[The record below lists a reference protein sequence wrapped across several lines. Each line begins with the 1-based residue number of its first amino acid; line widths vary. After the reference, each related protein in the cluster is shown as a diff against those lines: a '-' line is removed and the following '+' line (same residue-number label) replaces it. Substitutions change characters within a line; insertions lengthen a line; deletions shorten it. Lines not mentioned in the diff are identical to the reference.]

1 MCFDPD
7 STPPVRPVEGAEVRH
22 RPLVLEAADGNRFAA
37 FEALA
42 DTESETAVVVLP
54 DVRGLYRF
62 YTELADRFAEAGYDA
77 VAVDYFG
84 RTAGVAER
92 GDDFAFREHIEKM
105 TFEGLTADVAAAV
118 AHLRA
123 GRPHRPVFT
132 VGFCFGGSASWYQ
145 ATTGLGITGAIGFY
159 GNPARERPPGGGTVI
174 ERIPLMRCPILALMA
189 GDDPSIP
196 AETIAAFEGE
206 LARADVEHE
215 VFTYPGAPHS
225 FFDRKQSEFAAESED
240 AWGRV
245 LAFIAE
251 HRLDNVG

>member
-7 STPPVRPVEGAEVRH
+7 SSPPVRPLAGASVRH
-22 RPLVLEAADGNRFAA
+22 RSLVLTAADGNDLAA
-37 FEALA
+37 FEAFA
-42 DTESETAVVVLP
+42 DAPSEAGVVILP

-62 YTELADRFAEAGYDA
+62 YTELADRFAEAGLDA

-84 RTAGVAER
+84 RTAGVGER
-92 GDDFAFREHIEKM
+92 DDDFPYREHIEQM
-105 TFEGLTADVAAAV
+105 TFDGLTADVAAAV
-118 AHLRA
+118 AQLRA
-123 GRPHRPVFT
+123 GRPRRPVFT
-132 VGFCFGGSASWYQ
+132 VGFCFGGSASWFQ

-159 GNPARERPPGGGTVI
+159 GNPARERPPGGGTVM

-196 AETIAAFEGE
+196 AATIADFEAE

-215 VFTYPGAPHS
+215 VFTYAGAPHS
-225 FFDRKQSEFAAESED
+225 FFDRKQPEFAAESED

-245 LAFIAE
+245 LAFISE
-251 HRLDNVG
+251 HRLDDVG

>member
-7 STPPVRPVEGAEVRH
+7 STPPVPPLEGAAVRH

-42 DTESETAVVVLP
+42 DAEPETAVVILP

-62 YTELADRFAEAGYDA
+62 YTELADRFAEAGFDA
-77 VAVDYFG
+77 VAIDYFG
-84 RTAGVAER
+84 RTAGVGER
-92 GDDFAFREHIEKM
+92 PDDFPYAEHIEKM
-105 TFEGLTADVAAAV
+105 TFAGLTADVAAAV
-118 AHLRA
+118 DHLRA
-123 GRPHRPVFT
+123 GRPHRAVFT

-159 GNPARERPPGGGTVI
+159 GNPARERPPGGGTVM
-174 ERIPLMRCPILALMA
+174 ERIPLIRCPILALMA

-196 AETIAAFEGE
+196 EPTITAFETA
-206 LARADVEHE
+206 LAEAGVDHE

-225 FFDRKQSEFAAESED
+225 FFDRKQAEFAAESED

-251 HRLDNVG
+251 HRLDDVA